1 VKGETMAD
9 KIKRIET
16 NQYREPVFCMFCGQ
30 RVLNPDNSDNMVTP
44 CSHTLFV
51 AHDEAFEYRSSRFNT
66 SMGFK
71 ADDDSPE
78 PDIGEYN
85 YDSFTDLV
93 TIENSIKVAIYTP
106 APSGMG
112 AYVGFAP

>member
-1 VKGETMAD
+1 MTD
-9 KIKRIET
+9 KIQRFET
-16 NQYREPVFCMFCGQ
+16 DQYRIPIFCLFCGQ
-30 RVLNPDNSDNMVTP
+30 RVLNPDNSDDMVTP

-51 AHDEAFEYRSSRFNT
+51 AHDEAFEYRSHRFNSST
-66 SMGFK
+66 GLERQ
-71 ADDDSPE
+71 DDDPN

-93 TIENSIKVAIYTP
+93 NIKNSIKLAIYTP

-112 AYVGFAP
+112 VYIGFAP

>member
-1 VKGETMAD
+1 MAGIIQRYETD
-9 KIKRIET
+9 RFRI
-16 NQYREPVFCMFCGQ
+16 PIFCLFCGQ
-30 RVLNPDNSDNMVTP
+30 KVFDPDNLDDWDTP
-44 CSHTLFV
+44 CSHTLFI
-51 AHDEAFEYRSSRFNT
+51 AHDAGFSYRSSSFNT
-66 SMGFK
+66 SVGLK